1 MAFGYR
7 FTKTSEFTE
16 SAKRYNPK
24 LFASLQ
30 TQSASLVLMQT
41 PKTSIEEF
49 ATNFEHILGGVEGA
63 REPMRMDSTVDHT
76 AAMSES
82 SAA

>member
-1 MAFGYR
+1 MGFGFR
-7 FTKTSEFTE
+7 FTKTTAFTD

-30 TQSASLVLMQT
+30 TQESPLVLMET
-41 PKTSIEEF
+41 PKVFIEQF
-49 ATNFEHILGGVEGA
+49 ATNFEEMLGDVEGA
-63 REPMRMDSTVDHT
+63 REPMRTNSALPVLEELTQ
-76 AAMSES
+76 S